1 MVAPRFALLSRPFHV
16 TSPYQDV
23 MVLLLPLLVELV
35 HVAVQLNHRR
45 EVQRV
50 CGGDALLDDRDG
62 AGGQFQYVSET

>member
-1 MVAPRFALLSRPFHV
+1 
-16 TSPYQDV
+16 

-35 HVAVQLNHRR
+35 HVAVPLDHRR